1 MLRFCSYSPLV
12 FLLIK
17 VIKMIKWTNSSSW
30 FLTCFRLHREIGL
43 PLKYAVN
50 DSGAVPVWRVI
61 GICSCDLHHRSTW
74 SIQIQLSS
82 AQYQKEEQK
91 HWFSLKTWMI
101 SGFNNDLLKKLS
113 YMIWMNMYIH
123 CVITG
128 KLWVQIHN
136 IYLVNMSVFMHAIN
150 NSSVSEYNKYSHFTN
165 ARVGYWNSFSHNRFV
180 LRKGHI

>member
-1 MLRFCSYSPLV
+1 MLNIYTEVSISSLYHLTLNSYIFKCCILTQLWVLTLKFCSYSPIV

-17 VIKMIKWTNSSSW
+17 VTKMIKWTNSNSW

-50 DSGAVPVWRVI
+50 DSGAVPVWRII

-101 SGFNNDLLKKLS
+101 SGFNNDLL
-113 YMIWMNMYIH
+113 N
-123 CVITG
+123 
-128 KLWVQIHN
+128 
-136 IYLVNMSVFMHAIN
+136 F
-150 NSSVSEYNKYSHFTN
+150 
-165 ARVGYWNSFSHNRFV
+165 
-180 LRKGHI
+180 HI